1 MHNLFIFDINS
12 INLIQS
18 ILFLLTFIGLSI
30 IVFYSLYFFL
40 KLNFQTKLYK
50 EFNQAISIIICAKN
64 EIDNLKKNL
73 EYILTQNY
81 FNFEVILVN
90 DQSTDSSKIFLEELS
105 KKYNNLV
112 VVNIDD
118 FVKHSIG
125 KKFPLTLGIKTAKN
139 EHLILTDA
147 DCKPNSKNW
156 VKNIASN
163 FNHSN
168 IILGYGSYEKNNSFL
183 NKIIRF
189 DTFNIAQQYLSF
201 ALAGYTYMG
210 VGRNLAYKKSLFFSN
225 KGFARHI
232 HIPSG
237 DDDLFIQ
244 EIAQNNIISIE
255 MELPS
260 HTTSEV
266 VKSWKEW
273 IYQKRRH
280 LTTAPYYKLKIKILL
295 AIYSLAQI
303 LFWICTLLLF
313 ILNTNLLHVIT
324 LIIIKLVI
332 SYLVNYK
339 IMKKLNVLD
348 LYWIHPLYE
357 SVNIL
362 LQANFVLLNL
372 FSKPKKWMDK

>member
-1 MHNLFIFDINS
+1 MHNLFIFDINF

-18 ILFLLTFIGLSI
+18 ILFLLALIGLSI
-30 IVFYSLYFFL
+30 IIFYSLYFFL
-40 KLNFQTKLYK
+40 KLNFQTKVYK
-50 EFNQAISIIICAKN
+50 EFNEPISIIICAKN

-73 EYILTQNY
+73 QYILTQNY

-112 VVNIDD
+112 VVNIDA

-156 VKNIASN
+156 VKKIASN

-189 DTFNIAQQYLSF
+189 DTFKIAQQYLSF
-201 ALAGYTYMG
+201 CLAGYTYMG

-295 AIYSLAQI
+295 AIYSIAQI

-313 ILNTNLLHVIT
+313 TLNTNLLHVIT

-332 SYLVNYK
+332 SYLVNYEV
-339 IMKKLNVLD
+339 MKKLNVLD

-357 SVNIL
+357 SINIL

>member
-1 MHNLFIFDINS
+1 M
-12 INLIQS
+12 
-18 ILFLLTFIGLSI
+18 
-30 IVFYSLYFFL
+30 
-40 KLNFQTKLYK
+40 
-50 EFNQAISIIICAKN
+50 
-64 EIDNLKKNL
+64 
-73 EYILTQNY
+73 
-81 FNFEVILVN
+81 
-90 DQSTDSSKIFLEELS
+90 
-105 KKYNNLV
+105 
-112 VVNIDD
+112 
-118 FVKHSIG
+118 
-125 KKFPLTLGIKTAKN
+125 
-139 EHLILTDA
+139 
-147 DCKPNSKNW
+147 
-156 VKNIASN
+156 
-163 FNHSN
+163 
-168 IILGYGSYEKNNSFL
+168 GYGSYEKNNSFL

-313 ILNTNLLHVIT
+313 ILNTNFLHVIT